1 MFSKLIFVQFVK
13 TSNISFTST
22 QASFPNRCWN
32 VSNLIGISPPFDFS
46 CFRLTSNLRFKL
58 FVPNLDIRSGLGLAY
73 LWSTRF
79 YSWDVQYKF
88 CYQLNWLTDLCLR
101 CIFCD
106 IQEALSCCLDYSSNH
121 RIHKAWYLYMEFI
134 DMKSSLTGGITSEG
148 AFSVWK
154 RLWEEA
160 TIQF

>member
-32 VSNLIGISPPFDFS
+32 VSNLIGISPSFDFS
-46 CFRLTSNLRFKL
+46 CFRMTSNLRFKL
-58 FVPNLDIRSGLGLAY
+58 FVPNLDIRSGLGLSY
-73 LWSTRF
+73 LWSTR
-79 YSWDVQYKF
+79 YCSWDVHCTIQILLSDKLIYGF
-88 CYQLNWLTDLCLR
+88 VHFY
-101 CIFCD
+101 D

-134 DMKSSLTGGITSEG
+134 DMKSSLTGGISSKG

-154 RLWEEA
+154 RLCEEA